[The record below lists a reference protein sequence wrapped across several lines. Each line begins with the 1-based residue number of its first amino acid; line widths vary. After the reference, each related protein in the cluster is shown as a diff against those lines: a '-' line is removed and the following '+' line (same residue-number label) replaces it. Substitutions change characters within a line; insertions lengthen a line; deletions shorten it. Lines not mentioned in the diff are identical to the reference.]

1 MAQFYEMPAISPTM
15 EVGTLVAWQLKE
27 GAAFESGTV
36 LAEIGT
42 DKANMEA
49 EIFDDGFLL
58 KLLIE
63 EGDEVPPGF
72 PIAIWGEEADEDVDA
87 LLEEFAARKA
97 ALAARGKD
105 AKESNAEEPKPAE
118 VAPAPAPPKATPAPT
133 PPPRRTAAFDK
144 ARLQRTWMG
153 TPLSADFCE
162 PPGDLGFGA
171 HQERVAAS
179 PLARKIAADRGI
191 SLNGLVGTGPGGRI
205 VRADVEGAGQGRR
218 GAAHAVRADESVKN
232 SPMRK
237 TIAKRLLASHQDIP
251 TFFLTAT
258 FDMTACVSLRA
269 MLKTQR
275 PEARFSYNDM
285 VIKAVARSLAEHPDV
300 NASWG
305 DDAIIRHGRIDVGV
319 AVAVEGGLIT
329 PVIRAAHTKALSEI
343 SGEVRELAGRA
354 KNQRLTPEEYTGGTF
369 TISNL
374 GMFGIDQFTAI
385 INPPEAAI
393 LAVGRITEEPVV
405 HEGELSI
412 AHRMRV
418 TMTCDHRVV
427 DGAVGAA
434 FLATLRTYLEHPTL
448 LFVSDETL

>member
-15 EVGTLVAWQLKE
+15 EVGTLVEWQLAE
-27 GAAFESGTV
+27 GASFESGTV

-72 PIAIWGEEADEDVDA
+72 PIAIWGEASDEGFDD
-87 LLEEFAARKA
+87 LLVEFAERKA
-97 ALAARGKD
+97 ALHSGDSEA
-105 AKESNAEEPKPAE
+105 AEEEKSPTPEPVVA
-118 VAPAPAPPKATPAPT
+118 APAPAPARPA
-133 PPPRRTAAFDK
+133 RAAAFDK
-144 ARLQRTWMG
+144 ERLQRTWMG
-153 TPLSADFCE
+153 KALSADFCE

-179 PLARKIAADRGI
+179 PLARKIASERGI
-191 SLNGLVGTGPGGRI
+191 ALHNLKGSGAGGRI
-205 VRADVEGAGQGRR
+205 VRADVEGAGRGGRSTM
-218 GAAHAVRADESVKN
+218 HAPRADEARKN

-258 FDMTACVSLRA
+258 FDMTACVSLRS
-269 MLKTQR
+269 MLKEQR
-275 PEARFSYNDM
+275 PAAKFSYNDV
-285 VIKAVARSLAEHPDV
+285 VIKGVARALLEHPDV

-305 DDAIIRHGRIDVGV
+305 DDAITRHGRVDVGV

-329 PVIRAAHTKALSEI
+329 PVIRAAHTKSLSHI
-343 SGEVRELAGRA
+343 SSEVRELAGRA

-405 HEGELSI
+405 LDGELTV

-448 LFVSDETL
+448 LLVSDETL